1 MTDYYSLIA
10 GAVVGLIP
18 NTRQARRSIYDRE
31 LANLLAQLSEVR
43 PALSKFD
50 VTRARLEFEAA
61 VRKFEAEQGTDKREK
76 TVVTAETGARVA
88 PQEGE
93 LLRRQE
99 EEARRL
105 QRQLDLR
112 RVLLTPEAEEIRSP
126 QRQFE
131 TRRARLTPEE
141 EQLLQRIQQKLGT
154 KDQKSETPPAE
165 PVPAGEP
172 TPSDRPPEPL
182 PPISA
187 EEPKP
192 DGARPHPK
200 VTWCAE
206 AALEPLALRDLVRA
220 LPDVSNSSG
229 RHPPD
234 VPAADI
240 GWRSRARADDN
251 RCDQRAPRE
260 GQSRSSAEGAAF
272 SGAARCL
279 TASGPLCMIGRPC
292 LPQHSDSP
300 G

>member
-76 TVVTAETGARVA
+76 TAVAAETGARA
-88 PQEGE
+88 TPQDGE

-99 EEARRL
+99 EEAKRL

-112 RVLLTPEAEEIRSP
+112 RVLLTPEAEEVRSP
-126 QRQFE
+126 QRQLE
-131 TRRARLTPEE
+131 SRRARLTPEE
-141 EQLLQRIQQKLGT
+141 EQLLQRIQQKLDI

-165 PVPAGEP
+165 PVPASAP

-192 DGARPHPK
+192 DGGRPHPK
-200 VTWCAE
+200 VTWYAE

-220 LPDVSNSSG
+220 LPDAAVGIPLTFRLHISAGGHELEPTTIDAINALLEMVSPDLQLKA
-229 RHPPD
+229 PPSP
-234 VPAADI
+234 VLP
-240 GWRSRARADDN
+240 SVS
-251 RCDQRAPRE
+251 PRQ
-260 GQSRSSAEGAAF
+260 GHCA
-272 SGAARCL
+272 
-279 TASGPLCMIGRPC
+279 
-292 LPQHSDSP
+292 
-300 G
+300 